1 MPSDSDKPPPP
12 ALGRFKSWIYK
23 GVARLSVQGAWLPMV
38 VLLGGSVAPVLPKP
52 PPPPR
57 PVAAPAIDVVDPD
70 VLKIDAVLARKAP
83 ELGLS
88 LRRRIAIAILEES
101 RVAGYDPLFVLA
113 IIDVESDFD
122 ERAISS
128 ADARGL
134 MQIRPSTLG
143 FVAAKEGLKLPTADI
158 YRDPALQVRM
168 GVRYLKRLERR
179 FKHIDLALMAY
190 NAGPERLRNSLRE
203 GDIERFKGY
212 ARAVHRD
219 HARFRRRMELEN
231 EAALA
236 QAGTPEPLQVLADPS
251 PIDEGSALP

>member
-1 MPSDSDKPPPP
+1 MQNDPERPRGAVMQLK
-12 ALGRFKSWIYK
+12 AWIYK
-23 GVARLSVQGAWLPMV
+23 GLARLSVQAAWVPMV
-38 VLLGGSVAPVLPKP
+38 ILLGGSFAPVLPRP
-52 PPPPR
+52 VPPPR
-57 PVAAPAIDVVDPD
+57 PVSPPPINVVDPD
-70 VLKIDAVLARKAP
+70 VLKIDSVLARKAP

-101 RVAGYDPLFVLA
+101 RAAGYDPLFVLA

-122 ERAISS
+122 ERAISN

-168 GVRYLKRLERR
+168 GIRYLSRLEKR

-190 NAGPERLRNSLRE
+190 NAGPERLRQSLKE

-236 QAGTPEPLQVLADPS
+236 QAATPEPVTVLPE
-251 PIDEGSALP
+251 PTVIDEGSALP